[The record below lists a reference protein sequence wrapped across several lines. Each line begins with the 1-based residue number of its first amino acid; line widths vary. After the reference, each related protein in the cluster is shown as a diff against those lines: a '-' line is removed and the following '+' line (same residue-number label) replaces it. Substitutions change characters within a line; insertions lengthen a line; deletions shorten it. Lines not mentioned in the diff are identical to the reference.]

1 MLNLSENQPTHLQA
15 IEKGGKKMQCVK
27 KIHNAI
33 VQMKCNV

>member
-1 MLNLSENQPTHLQA
+1 MKININIYKQLKEN
-15 IEKGGKKMQCVK
+15 KMQCAQ